1 MLTRYTLR
9 EDIGTDKLHTIEFT
23 NGVTARNIML
33 EFVFHSDD
41 LTVTPELLSWNIKA
55 SVKFDFRE
63 VITLAVRVGDR
74 VPSRSNNRSPH
85 TATEIRSTLR
95 TLRALRGE
103 TISYRDYR
111 GYNFD
116 NVRILTGFQESDVVD
131 DKYRSN
137 ETVMTVRILRVSE
150 ADGNA
155 FIVEQSIVA
164 GPDVVVEG

>member
-1 MLTRYTLR
+1 
-9 EDIGTDKLHTIEFT
+9 
-23 NGVTARNIML
+23 
-33 EFVFHSDD
+33 
-41 LTVTPELLSWNIKA
+41 LLSWNIKA